1 MSVVIQGAAR
11 RLSNKV
17 GWIARLITRS
27 DARRTQGCG
36 DDAQRK
42 PDRRLPGSLG
52 LSGHGWRGVG
62 GGKFTDGSKSDLQ
75 PAF

>member
-1 MSVVIQGAAR
+1 MIQGAAR
-11 RLSNKV
+11 RLSNKE

-27 DARRTQGCG
+27 DARAELRAAVTMGNESPIPSFR
-36 DDAQRK
+36 AA
-42 PDRRLPGSLG
+42 SG

-62 GGKFTDGSKSDLQ
+62 GGKFTGGSKSDLE